1 MSTDLHHAYQLLQ
14 HGQPQDALKILLDLP
29 LSATNDP
36 IIDLLTAIA
45 QSLTGDKAAAVLTYQ
60 SLLQRFP
67 NHPGALLNLGADL
80 YSLGKYEEAIQAL
93 HSAQALE
100 SANPMVALNLG
111 NAHKALG
118 QVDQALECYGNAIS
132 LNPQY
137 AEAWSNRG
145 DVLCQTGRVSEA
157 IVEYKEAIRLNPTN
171 HEALHNLGLTYI
183 EAKRFDEG
191 LELINQALTLK
202 PDFAIAY
209 NSLGIGLIRKQKFD
223 DGIAAYQR
231 AISLAPKLADPYF
244 NLAGA
249 LAEHRHF
256 TEAIKYYELAVA
268 RSENPAS
275 QIGAMLHAKMKIC
288 DWKDYAPLAHQL
300 LTGLNDKGCVVSPFT
315 TLGLPS
321 SAIEQQRCAKN
332 FANKVYSVDPKYS
345 SVSFPLNRTDNE
357 KIRVGYLSSDFY
369 GHATAYLM
377 AELFELHDRTRFEII
392 LFSYGR
398 SPNDEMRTRLINAA
412 NGFHDVHDLSDAEI
426 AEKIRASEIDILIDL
441 KGHTQDARLGPLTY
455 RPAPIQAHYLGYP
468 GTLGTRFIDYL
479 IADHY
484 LILDE
489 DYDNYSEKIVHL
501 PGSYQVNDRQRA
513 ISSKTSSRIEHGLPE
528 GAFVFCCFNNNW
540 KITPEIFDVWMR
552 LLIKNP
558 ESTLWLLED
567 NPLVAENLRREA
579 RNRSIDPTRL
589 IFAPKLPLQEHLA
602 RHRHADLFLDTPY
615 YNAHTTASDALW
627 AGLPVLT
634 VRGCTF
640 AGRVGGSLLS
650 ALNMPDMIAPDLE
663 SYETKAY
670 EISMNPKLAEALRTR
685 LKSNIETAPLFDT
698 PKFARGLERA
708 YEKMMIRWR
717 QGLSPDHIRI
727 SN

>member
-1 MSTDLHHAYQLLQ
+1 MSNDLHHAYHLLQ
-14 HGQPQDALKILLDLP
+14 HGQAQEALRVLLDLP
-29 LSATNDP
+29 PSSAEDP
-36 IIDLLTAIA
+36 NVCLLTAIA
-45 QSLTGDKAAAVLTYQ
+45 QSVTGDKTAAVLTYQ
-60 SLLQRFP
+60 ILLQRFP

-80 YSLGKYEEAIQAL
+80 YSLGKYEEAIKAL

-100 SANPMVALNLG
+100 PTNPMVALNLG

-132 LNPQY
+132 LNPHY

-145 DVLCQTGRVSEA
+145 DALCVAGRVSEA
-157 IVEYKEAIRLNPTN
+157 IVNYNEAIRLNPTN
-171 HEALHNLGLTYI
+171 HEAVHNLGLTYI

-191 LELINQALTLK
+191 LELIKQALILK

-209 NSLGIGLIRKQKFD
+209 NSLGIALARTQRID
-223 DGIAAYQR
+223 AGIAAYHR
-231 AISLAPKLADPYF
+231 AISLSPELADPYF
-244 NLAGA
+244 NLAEA
-249 LAEHRHF
+249 LSEQRQF
-256 TEAIKYYELAVA
+256 TEAIKQYALAVA
-268 RSENPAS
+268 RSVKPVS
-275 QIGAMLHAKMKIC
+275 KIGAMLHTKMKIC
-288 DWKDYAPLAHQL
+288 DWKDHAPLVHQL
-300 LTGLNDKGCVVSPFT
+300 LTGLNDNGCVVSPFT
-315 TLGLPS
+315 ILGLPS
-321 SAIEQQRCAKN
+321 SATEQQRCAKN
-332 FANKVYSVDPKYS
+332 FADKVYPVDPKS
-345 SVSFPLNRTDNE
+345 MNASFPLSRMDNE
-357 KIRVGYLSSDFY
+357 KIRIGYLSSDFY

-377 AELFELHDRTRFEII
+377 AELFELHDRTRFEIVM
-392 LFSYGR
+392 FSYGR
-398 SPNDEMRTRLINAA
+398 GPNDEMRTRLINATNA
-412 NGFHDVHDLSDAEI
+412 YHDVHALSDAQI
-426 AEKIRASEIDILIDL
+426 AEKIRACEIDILVDL

-484 LILDE
+484 LIHDE

-501 PGSYQVNDRQRA
+501 PGSYQVNDRQRT
-513 ISSKTSSRIEHGLPE
+513 ISSKITRRSEHGLPE
-528 GAFVFCCFNNNW
+528 DAFVFCCFNNNW

-552 LLIKNP
+552 LLNKNP
-558 ESTLWLLED
+558 DSVLWLLED
-567 NPLVAENLRREA
+567 NPLAAENLRHEA
-579 RNRSIDPTRL
+579 GNRGIDPTRL

-602 RHRHADLFLDTPY
+602 RHQHADLFLDTPY

-634 VRGCTF
+634 VQGSTF

-663 SYETKAY
+663 AYERKAH

-698 PKFARGLERA
+698 PKFARGLERT
-708 YEKMMIRWR
+708 YEKMMIRWL
-717 QGLSPDHIRI
+717 QGLAPDHIRI